1 MSEMAEIQIPCEAVE
16 FGTDCMICGKTFG
29 VSLYDKRTICPDCRS
44 TLYELVKEKRAQ
56 KEDETV

>member
-1 MSEMAEIQIPCEAVE
+1 MSEMAEILIPCEAVE
-16 FGTDCMICGKTFG
+16 FGTDCMICGKAFVVG
-29 VSLYDKRTICPDCRS
+29 PYDGRTICPDCRE